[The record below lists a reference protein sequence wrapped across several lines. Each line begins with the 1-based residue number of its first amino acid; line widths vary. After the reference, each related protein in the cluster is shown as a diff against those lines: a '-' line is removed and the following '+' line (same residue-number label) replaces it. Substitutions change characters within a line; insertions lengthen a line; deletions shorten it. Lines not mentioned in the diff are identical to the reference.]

1 MFVVIIVK
9 QPLTKNVRFV
19 AMYVVITYDNL
30 IILAKSLVKT
40 VTYIYYNQQMITAL
54 KILILQQLAKF
65 PMHSQSYSAYSRQQQ
80 ML

>member
-1 MFVVIIVK
+1 
-9 QPLTKNVRFV
+9 
-19 AMYVVITYDNL
+19 MYIVITYDNL
-30 IILAKSLVKT
+30 MILAKSLVKT

-54 KILILQQLAKF
+54 KILILQQLAKC